1 MPGQVPTHNAN
12 MAKLCI
18 MCCNQGQLV
27 KPAGKGTNGKRVTSE
42 VAATVKKHFMS
53 DFDPDS
59 FDMPNGLCPK
69 HRKLLNQVDNDEKS
83 PEDLPKPLPL
93 VDKAYSDTEL

>member
-1 MPGQVPTHNAN
+1 MPGTVPTHNAN

-69 HRKLLNQVDNDEKS
+69 HRKLLKCYKHKQQC
-83 PEDLPKPLPL
+83 
-93 VDKAYSDTEL
+93 YSIIQSKQDQQSESG